1 MATQQQ
7 TRPGGGLTPPR
18 PAFYNDPSVRS
29 VFYQVLVLALVIGAG
44 AYLVNNTL
52 ENLARSGVASGFAFL
67 SRPAGFEI
75 GQSMIPYSAAGTFGR
90 AFVVGFLNTILVAV
104 IGIVLATL
112 VGFVMGVAR
121 LSRNKLV
128 NSLATAYVEVVRNI
142 PLLLQL
148 LLVYAVIIHALP
160 APPRL
165 AAGATAEPSLL
176 LLTNGG
182 LFLPRP
188 VPQAGFGIVA
198 AVALLVLA
206 AIPFVARYGTRQRTL
221 TGRHV
226 PVLPICLGLLLLV
239 PLAYLVTG
247 RPLGLDLPVI
257 GRFRPSGGFVVQ
269 PELVALILG
278 LSIYTGAFIA
288 EIVRSGILAV
298 SKGQWEAAQSLG
310 LPRGRVLRLIV
321 IPQAMRVIIPP
332 QTNQYLNLTKNSS
345 LAVAIGYPDFFN
357 VAGTI
362 NNQTGQAV
370 EVVAVTMGVYLILSL
385 LTSVFMNWYNARI
398 ALVER

>member
-1 MATQQQ
+1 MATTQQQ
-7 TRPGGGLTPPR
+7 TRRGLTPPR

-29 VFYQVLVLALVIGAG
+29 VFYQVLVLLLVVGAG

-52 ENLARSGVASGFAFL
+52 TNLARLGVASGFGFL
-67 SRPAGFEI
+67 ARPAGFEI
-75 GQSMIPYSAAGTFGR
+75 GQSLVDYSAAGTFGR

-104 IGIVLATL
+104 IGIVLATII
-112 VGFVMGVAR
+112 GFVMGVAR
-121 LSRNKLV
+121 LSANKLV
-128 NSLATAYVEVVRNI
+128 AGIGTVYVETVRNV

-160 APPRL
+160 QARE
-165 AAGATAEPSLL
+165 GGSLFGVIL
-176 LLTNGG
+176 LNTGG

-188 VPQAGFGIVA
+188 VPGPGFGVVAIVA
-198 AVALLVLA
+198 ALVLV
-206 AIPFVARYGTRQRTL
+206 AIPFVVRYGTRQRTL

-226 PVLPICLGLLLLV
+226 PVLPICLGLLLLI
-239 PLAYLVTG
+239 PLAYLITG
-247 RPLGLDLPVI
+247 RPLTFDLPVM
-257 GRFRPSGGFVVQ
+257 GRFRPQGGFSVQ

-298 SKGQWEAAQSLG
+298 SKGQWEAAESLG
-310 LPRGRVLRLIV
+310 LSRARILRFIV
-321 IPQAMRVIIPP
+321 VPQALRVIIPP

-345 LAVAIGYPDFFN
+345 LAVAIGYPDFFA

-370 EVVAVTMGVYLILSL
+370 EVVAITMAVYLTLSL
-385 LTSVFMNWYNARI
+385 LTSVFMNWYNQRM